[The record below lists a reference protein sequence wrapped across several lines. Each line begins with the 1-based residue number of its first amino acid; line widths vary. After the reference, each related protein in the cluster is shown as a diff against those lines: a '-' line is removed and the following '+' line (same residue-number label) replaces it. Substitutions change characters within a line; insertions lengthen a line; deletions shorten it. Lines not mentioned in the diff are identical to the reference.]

1 MLRGLVTAIRTL
13 TVLPTPGRDA
23 ARPASALPWFPLV
36 GGLLGLLV
44 FLPAWGLELV
54 GDQWPEVGVYKWPAG
69 LAALLVLFGA
79 LLTGGLHLDGLA
91 DWADGFFG
99 AREREKILA
108 IMKDPR
114 KGTFGVAALVLVLL
128 LKWAALAR
136 IVEWTGLL
144 PWIIAV
150 AATSRFCQVEL
161 AASLPYARAEGGTA
175 APFVTGARPWHR
187 VVAFILVMAVCVGAC
202 GPAGAGAPLVGWMV
216 MRFFRRR
223 WRKRIGG
230 VTGDL
235 LGAGSELVETALLFI
250 AAAAGPELGNWTG
263 WMWLRV
269 L

>member
-1 MLRGLVTAIRTL
+1 MRGLVTAIRTL
-13 TVLPTPGRDA
+13 TVLWVPGRDA

-36 GGLLGLLV
+36 GGLIGGLV
-44 FLPAWGLELV
+44 FLPAWGLELA
-54 GDQWPEVGVYKWPAG
+54 GRHWSAVGVYKWPAG
-69 LAALLVLFGA
+69 VAALLVTLAA

-114 KGTFGVAALVLVLL
+114 KGTFGVVALILVLL
-128 LKWAALAR
+128 AKWAALAR
-136 IVEWTGLL
+136 IVEWSGLL
-144 PWIIAV
+144 PWIV
-150 AATSRFCQVEL
+150 AAAAASRFCQVEL

-175 APFVTGARPWHR
+175 APFVSGAKWWHR
-187 VVAFILVMAVCVGAC
+187 VVAFVLVMAVCMAAC
-202 GPAGAGAPLVGWMV
+202 GPAGAGAPLVGWII

-250 AAAAGPELGNWTG
+250 VAAAGPELGNWTG
-263 WMWLRV
+263 WIWLRV
-269 L
+269 I